1 MTQDELYM
9 KKALKLASKCLKGKD
24 VPVGCIIVKN
34 NKIIGAGFNKRN
46 RKNNALLHAEIIA
59 INKACKK
66 VHDWVLEDATM
77 YVTLEPC
84 QMCAGAIVQSRLTK
98 VVMGCMNPKAGR
110 AGSVLNLLNVAEFN
124 HQVELE
130 TGVLEEECSGMMKRF
145 FKMRREQKK
154 AEKILLEKEKIG
166 REEFEA
172 LFA

>member
-84 QMCAGAIVQSRLTK
+84 VMCTGAIIQSRIKK
-98 VVMGCMNPKAGR
+98 VVYGASSDKNGCCGSIMNIMQDEKMM
-110 AGSVLNLLNVAEFN
+110 
-124 HQVELE
+124 HKVEVE
-130 TGVLEEECSGMMKRF
+130 KGVLKEECSNVIKEF
-145 FKMRREQKK
+145 FENLRNKK
-154 AEKILLEKEKIG
+154 I
-166 REEFEA
+166 
-172 LFA
+172 